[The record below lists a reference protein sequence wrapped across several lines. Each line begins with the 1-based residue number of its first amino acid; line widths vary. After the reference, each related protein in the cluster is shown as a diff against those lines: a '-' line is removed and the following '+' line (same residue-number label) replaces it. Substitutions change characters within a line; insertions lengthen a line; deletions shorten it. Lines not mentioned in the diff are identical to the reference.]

1 MSDNISL
8 NARISAD
15 VYYRFKRHVIRCRV
29 RGTDKTQEKLIER
42 AISELLD
49 REETKEERE
58 NP

>member
-1 MSDNISL
+1 MSDSISL
-8 NARISAD
+8 NARISTG
-15 VYYRFKRHVIRCRV
+15 VYYRFKEHVIRCKK

-49 REETKEERE
+49 REETKVERE